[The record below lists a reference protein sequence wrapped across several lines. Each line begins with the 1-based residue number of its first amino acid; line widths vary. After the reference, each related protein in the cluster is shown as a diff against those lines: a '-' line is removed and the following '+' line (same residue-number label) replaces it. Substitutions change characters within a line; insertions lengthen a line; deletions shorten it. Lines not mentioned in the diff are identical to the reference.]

1 MISPIDRFIMEG
13 HAITNWGFDPKAVI
27 SRPRLDQQHLEF
39 AATAKAVSKNASRR
53 SSTDNDI
60 VEIRHWP
67 HLICLQQKKGSR
79 PLRPIILRNHFL
91 VLAKNLSKALA

>member
-27 SRPRLDQQHLEF
+27 GRPRLDKQHLEF
-39 AATAKAVSKNASRR
+39 AATAEAVSKNASRR

-60 VEIRHWP
+60 IEIHHWS
-67 HLICLQQKKGSR
+67 HLVCLQRKKGSH
-79 PLRPIILRNHFL
+79 PFCPIILRKHFL
-91 VLAKNLSKALA
+91 VLAKNRDKAWA

>member
-27 SRPRLDQQHLEF
+27 GWPSLDQQHLEF

-53 SSTDNDI
+53 SSTNNYI
-60 VEIRHWP
+60 VEIRDWS
-67 HLICLQQKKGSR
+67 HLICLQQKNVHHQFC
-79 PLRPIILRNHFL
+79 LIILHNHIL
-91 VLAKNLSKALA
+91 ALAKNLNKTLA